1 MTTVKI
7 YGIKNCDTMKKA
19 MNWLKD
25 HSIDFE
31 FHDYKKL
38 SIDEENLRFWLSK
51 FPWDELIN
59 KRGTTWRKLPEDDK
73 VNIDQDKAV
82 QLMLT
87 NTSLIKRPIL
97 SIQDLSTHKDLLL
110 GFKEEQYHRIF
121 K

>member
-19 MNWLKD
+19 MAWLKG
-25 HSIDFE
+25 HSIDFD

-38 SIDEENLRFWLSK
+38 SIDEETLHYWLSI

-59 KRGTTWRKLPEDDK
+59 KRGPTWRKLSEENK
-73 VNIDQDKAV
+73 TNIDQEKAV
-82 QLMLT
+82 RLMMT

-97 SIQDLSTHKDLLL
+97 TVQTLSMKDDLHL
-110 GFKEEQYHRIF
+110 GFKEEQYQQIF